1 MTLDEKQQIL
11 ELKARGM
18 TSRDIGEKTG
28 YFFTGVARFC
38 AKPESVDR
46 IKELQ
51 RRFYEDNAPVA
62 VENFRKFLTSESD
75 DKQDKYIKYRA
86 SKDVLDGVGITGVT
100 PSVYVQ
106 QIIGQQQVVLPPM
119 VKDIIEKHLSGLLG
133 SGNGGEV
140 VDAEVGEV
148 ESVGGKE

>member
-1 MTLDEKQQIL
+1 M
-11 ELKARGM
+11 
-18 TSRDIGEKTG
+18 
-28 YFFTGVARFC
+28 
-38 AKPESVDR
+38 DR

-148 ESVGGKE
+148 EQVGE